1 MVSEGND
8 HDHGDGDV
16 DVHIYEGTEAT
27 FKVWLPTWKHKKS
40 HNIIRRQRRPTGPY
54 EENVKTVSIQDI
66 ELVGALTDSGR
77 LDLPTAKAAASRG
90 FIQTE

>member
-1 MVSEGND
+1 MKELA
-8 HDHGDGDV
+8 GDLAFN
-16 DVHIYEGTEAT
+16 HEGTEAT
-27 FKVWLPTWKHKKS
+27 LKVWLPTWKHKKS

-54 EENVKTVSIQDI
+54 EQNVRTVSIQDI
-66 ELVGALTDSGR
+66 EMIGALTDSGR